1 MNSTMTLKN
10 DKRPWYK
17 EPWPWI
23 LMAGPGLVIVA
34 GVITTWIAVVTSDGL
49 VTDDYYKQGLTVN
62 QRLQRD
68 QHATQLGLHA
78 DVMRSGLN
86 LRLLI
91 TASDSSVLPEA
102 ITLRLA
108 HPTVDGLDQMV
119 EMKSEGLGFY
129 GGALSTEVSGRWHVT
144 LEDPAGQWR
153 LQGDWQAGSDEPLRL
168 KAKAAG

>member
-1 MNSTMTLKN
+1 MNVAMTLKN

-23 LMAGPGLVIVA
+23 LMAGPGVVIVA
-34 GVITTWIAVVTSDGL
+34 GIITTVIAVQTSDGL
-49 VTDDYYKQGLTVN
+49 VSDDYYKQGLSVN
-62 QRLQRD
+62 QRMQRD

-91 TASDSSVLPEA
+91 TAADSSVLPEA
-102 ITLRLA
+102 ITLRLV
-108 HPTVDGLDQMV
+108 HPTVDGLDQV
-119 EMKSEGLGFY
+119 IQMKSEGHGFY
-129 GGALSTEVSGRWHVT
+129 DGALTADVVGRWHVS

-153 LQGDWQAGSDEPLRL
+153 LQGDWKADSDEPLRL
-168 KAKAAG
+168 NARAG